1 MIYPNKDNTCI
12 QYMHNSTPLTMVA
25 ISLKYSLFGVYYKIN
40 WQPWGEKKKND
51 NRKCFLTNW
60 PWLYNNNSKETK
72 QNESKK
78 RPTCDFWTEL
88 NKFQMRAV
96 RPIECHGRWF
106 WAKVFVHHFFLYQCI
121 KCVNCQ
127 NHTHTHFDI
136 TQICFVDG
144 FFSPQFLLLLLL
156 NFFRKLCQHA
166 VVCAFTIYWRTK
178 TCHQRLAW
186 SDRNCPP
193 YSHWNFKLK

>member
-1 MIYPNKDNTCI
+1 MEWFTPTKIIHVFNTCI
-12 QYMHNSTPLTMVA
+12 NSTPLTMVA
-25 ISLKYSLFGVYYKIN
+25 ISLKYSLFCVYYKIN

-127 NHTHTHFDI
+127 NHTHTFWYNTDLLRWWL
-136 TQICFVDG
+136 
-144 FFSPQFLLLLLL
+144 FFSSVLVAFVAQFLSKTLSTRRCLCVHHILANKNMPPKTSLVWQ
-156 NFFRKLCQHA
+156 KLPA
-166 VVCAFTIYWRTK
+166 I
-178 TCHQRLAW
+178 
-186 SDRNCPP
+186 
-193 YSHWNFKLK
+193 